1 MHISLCVKILM
12 SANPTSTNVMMT
24 HSVETPEDRITVR
37 AIAAMKAMD
46 LIVPVCLPKLT
57 NQVLA

>member
-1 MHISLCVKILM
+1 M

>member
-1 MHISLCVKILM
+1 M

-24 HSVETPEDRITVR
+24 HSVEIPEDRITVR